1 MLLELGNK
9 ISCSAGVDSS
19 FRACQNILENLS
31 NLKIQGNHK
40 VYLSNWDSFLDK
52 NNNWELIT
60 INPPYL
66 SSEEWSEKLQYDP
79 KNSLV
84 AKQQGLA
91 HYRKFLDYLKKNE
104 HWKVIIL
111 ECSEFHEEYWKN
123 IEETNSNWSLKRYRD
138 YLGKFRIVSIV
149 RK

>member
-1 MLLELGNK
+1 MELGNK